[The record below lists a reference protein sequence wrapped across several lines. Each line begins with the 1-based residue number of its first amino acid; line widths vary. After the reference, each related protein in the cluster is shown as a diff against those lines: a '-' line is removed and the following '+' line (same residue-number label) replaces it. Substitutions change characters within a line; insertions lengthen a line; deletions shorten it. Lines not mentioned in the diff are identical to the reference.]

1 MTNLQIIQIALR
13 RVGLNTTSSVFK
25 DSARD
30 YLNMIA
36 QDIAS
41 REKWNWLFKSSTF
54 STTNGTRTYSLASDV
69 VAPLSFRNVTED
81 HVMLIM
87 STQDVD
93 AADPDASINGD
104 PRWVAIDGVDSLSL
118 IHI

>member
-13 RVGLNTTSSVFK
+13 RVGLNTSSSVFK

-30 YLNMIA
+30 YMNMIA

-54 STTNGTRTYSLASDV
+54 NCSV
-69 VAPLSFRNVTED
+69 VV
-81 HVMLIM
+81 
-87 STQDVD
+87 
-93 AADPDASINGD
+93 G
-104 PRWVAIDGVDSLSL
+104 LSL
-118 IHI
+118 YCCSVPAYTIPSSVI